1 MATIFVRGFA
11 GHAEGGYRRGM
22 DGLPGQAEF
31 EAVDA
36 AAARRD
42 LGALLEMLTQL
53 GGVEEAEVVRDALRG
68 GVNAD
73 VVLGEVAR
81 EVTRRFERLLR
92 AS

>member
-1 MATIFVRGFA
+1 
-11 GHAEGGYRRGM
+11 M
-22 DGLPGQAEF
+22 DGLPGHAEF

-42 LGALLEMLTQL
+42 LGALLDMLTQL
-53 GGVEEAEVVRDALRG
+53 GGAEEADVVRDALRG
-68 GVNAD
+68 GVSAD

-81 EVTRRFERLLR
+81 EVTRRLERLLR